1 MADGAEG
8 LTFGLGFFYILP
20 GDVVCKL
27 YGSSVPFVLR
37 PVKSKTGERLYKAV
51 GQCYL
56 DGSMYGDYPLPKWW
70 EEFET
75 APDEF
80 TLV

>member
-1 MADGAEG
+1 

-20 GDVVCKL
+20 GDVVCIL

-37 PVKSKTGERLYKAV
+37 PVESKTGEKLYKAV

-56 DGSMYGDYPLPKWW
+56 DGWMYGDYSLPKWW

>member
-1 MADGAEG
+1 
-8 LTFGLGFFYILP
+8 
-20 GDVVCKL
+20 
-27 YGSSVPFVLR
+27 VPFVLP